1 MKRYFNSRKNI
12 IAPNAFW
19 RNYYALKK
27 SQGEF
32 VFSATLKNGFRVETS
47 RHLISAFDEIFCREV
62 YCKALSG
69 LTKTPT
75 VVDIGANV
83 GYFSLYLLFKVPE
96 ARVLAF
102 EPLPVNAKLLNQHKK
117 ANDLS
122 DELTIEQS
130 AVYGTEDRIQIHF
143 NNTLD
148 FSVGASI
155 LNREDTNEVM
165 DIKAYSLPEIFSSFG
180 FDHVDLMKIDCE
192 GAEYNIL
199 YNCPAETFAKID
211 RLAIETHAWVEEGR
225 VEELM
230 SFLEKQGYSVRLKR
244 NGIAICI
251 RK

>member
-1 MKRYFNSRKNI
+1 MKRYFNSRKNLV
-12 IAPNAFW
+12 APNTFW
-19 RNYYALKK
+19 KNYYSLKK
-27 SQGEF
+27 SKDDF
-32 VFSATLKNGFRVETS
+32 IFPVTLKNGFIIETS
-47 RHLISAFDEIFCREV
+47 RHLISAFDEVFCREV
-62 YCKALSG
+62 YRLALSG
-69 LTKTPT
+69 LKKQPM

-102 EPLPVNAKLLNQHKK
+102 EPLPVNAKLLEQHKK
-117 ANDLS
+117 ANNIS

-165 DIKAYSLPEIFSSFG
+165 DIKAYSLPEIFESFAL
-180 FDHVDLMKIDCE
+180 DHVDLMKIDCE

-225 VEELM
+225 VEELV
-230 SFLEKQGYSVRLKR
+230 SFLEKQGYSVKLKR